1 LTLPSSEIL
10 SIQLEILARGEP
22 KIVATKDRARLGSHD
37 DDSLVVDFSPRPTYL
52 VFF

>member
-1 LTLPSSEIL
+1 LPSSEIL

-22 KIVATKDRARLGSHD
+22 KVGATKKRARHGSHD
-37 DDSLVVDFSPRPTYL
+37 DTSLVVGLSPPQTYL